1 MYCHLSSN
9 DSVELTAFCVTVTT
23 SWEKPSQPTKNN
35 HDQLNHSSSAS
46 GADEELDL
54 LFDPQLQ
61 CFYDPR
67 TCKYYKLI
75 M

>member
-1 MYCHLSSN
+1 MACKHGAVLVSMKMAERSAN
-9 DSVELTAFCVTVTT
+9 I
-23 SWEKPSQPTKNN
+23 PSQT
-35 HDQLNHSSSAS
+35 STSAS
-46 GADEELDL
+46 DAQADEELDL

-67 TCKYYKLI
+67 TCKYYKLK

>member
-1 MYCHLSSN
+1 MKMSEQSTN
-9 DSVELTAFCVTVTT
+9 I
-23 SWEKPSQPTKNN
+23 PSQT
-35 HDQLNHSSSAS
+35 DTSAT
-46 GADEELDL
+46 GTQADDELDL

-67 TCKYYKLI
+67 TCKYYKLK

>member
-1 MYCHLSSN
+1 MN
-9 DSVELTAFCVTVTT
+9 CVTVSMKMSEQSTNI
-23 SWEKPSQPTKNN
+23 PSQT
-35 HDQLNHSSSAS
+35 DTSAT
-46 GADEELDL
+46 GTQADDELDL

-67 TCKYYKLI
+67 TCKYYKLK

>member
-1 MYCHLSSN
+1 MWLVIYACI
-9 DSVELTAFCVTVTT
+9 DVCVTVSMKMAEQTANI
-23 SWEKPSQPTKNN
+23 PSQ
-35 HDQLNHSSSAS
+35 SSTSAS
-46 GADEELDL
+46 DTQADEELDL

-67 TCKYYKLI
+67 TCKYYKLR

>member
-1 MYCHLSSN
+1 MQCI
-9 DSVELTAFCVTVTT
+9 VTVTAIF
-23 SWEKPSQPTKNN
+23 EAPSRPTVYDSRSN
-35 HDQLNHSSSAS
+35 DADAAS
-46 GADEELDL
+46 GGNQSDEELDL

-67 TCKYYKLI
+67 TFKYYKLI

>member
-1 MYCHLSSN
+1 MQVYMH
-9 DSVELTAFCVTVTT
+9 CVLVTS
-23 SWEKPSQPTKNN
+23 SWETPSQSTNCHNPANN
-35 HDQLNHSSSAS
+35 SVS
-46 GADEELDL
+46 GTQADEELDL
-54 LFDPQLQ
+54 LFDPQLD

>member
-1 MYCHLSSN
+1 
-9 DSVELTAFCVTVTT
+9 VTA
-23 SWEKPSQPTKNN
+23 SWETASQSTNCHNQSNN
-35 HDQLNHSSSAS
+35 SAS
-46 GADEELDL
+46 ATGADEELDL